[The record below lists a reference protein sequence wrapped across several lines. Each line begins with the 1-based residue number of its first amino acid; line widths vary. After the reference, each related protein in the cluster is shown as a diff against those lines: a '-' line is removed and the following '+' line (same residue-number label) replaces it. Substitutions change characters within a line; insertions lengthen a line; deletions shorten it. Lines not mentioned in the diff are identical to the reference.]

1 MEYVSTLQELI
12 AALEYGNRFH
22 ISIEFEHVHR
32 ELIKTLSVSRS
43 HVIHATPFCDEVKER
58 KGLNP
63 CLVCKGKAMNK
74 AKKTGLPFGGLCVNG
89 VYEFCYPVFSG
100 GGLLCIIFLGNIISD
115 MDVFLEKSGL
125 PADSLLIDTME
136 RGMDPE
142 MCMQI
147 CSVLASYIRMLTA
160 DSKNISTGKRINAT
174 VAAVESYV
182 ERYFYLDISLS
193 ELANMYHYNEKYLG
207 TLFKKQVGRSFH
219 EYLNGR
225 RLYRAR
231 MLLEQSQDS
240 ILSIAT
246 RVGFNNVTYFNRLFR
261 EVYGMSPSQLRT
273 NFGKLATNKQAHK
286 NKDSTQTPL
295 QYMGTDTTPKT

>member
-12 AALEYGNRFH
+12 KSLEYGNHFH
-22 ISIEFEHVHR
+22 ISIEFEFVHR
-32 ELIKTLSVSRS
+32 DLIKTLSISRN
-43 HVIHATPFCDEVKER
+43 HIIHATPFCDEVKDR

-63 CLVCKGKAMNK
+63 CLICKGKAMDK
-74 AKKTGLPFGGLCVNG
+74 AKRTGLPFGGLCVNG

-100 GGLLCIIFLGNIISD
+100 GNLICIIFLGNIISD
-115 MDVFLEKSGL
+115 MDVFLAKSGL
-125 PADSLLIDTME
+125 PADSPLIDTME
-136 RGMDPE
+136 QNMDPE

-147 CSVLASYIRMLTA
+147 CSVIASYIRMLATE
-160 DSKNISTGKRINAT
+160 SKGFSTGKRINAT

-182 ERYFYLDISLS
+182 ERYFYLDISMT
-193 ELANMYHYNEKYLG
+193 ELAQMYHYNEKYLG

-219 EYLNGR
+219 DYLNGR

-231 MLLEQSQDS
+231 QLLEMSNDS

-261 EVYGMSPSQLRT
+261 QHFEVSPSQLRADLL
-273 NFGKLATNKQAHK
+273 KHK
-286 NKDSTQTPL
+286 K
-295 QYMGTDTTPKT
+295 